1 MARLKGLV
9 YLQVIA
15 VIIALFFTIINRWHF
30 FPILIFSLFMSN
42 AIGILIESMMA
53 LTWKRMHISQK
64 GRISQALYWTSLIVL
79 CVCVGSIGGA
89 ELYRRIIRDRY
100 ITIPRNYLP
109 WLLLFN
115 GLIAV
120 IATSV
125 QVVYGNLKTSIE
137 HKARENQELQ
147 LRQIQSQLA
156 ALQAKINPHFL
167 FNTLNTM
174 LSLLKK
180 SPDKVEKM
188 ILNLS
193 DIYHRILRL
202 SEIAKI
208 PLADEITL
216 LREYLEIEKIR
227 LGDRLSYLLEI
238 EPALTHAKILPLL
251 LEPIVENAVIHGI
264 GPKPQGGHITVG
276 ASRKDG
282 MMLVTITDDGVG
294 VAPSTVN
301 NGFGLQS
308 VRERLRL
315 AYEERAQFRIWP
327 LAGGGT
333 IVSLEIPLED

>member
-1 MARLKGLV
+1 MARLKDLA

-15 VIIALFFTIINRWHF
+15 LIIALFFSLINRWYF
-30 FPILIFSLFMSN
+30 FPAFIFSLFMSN
-42 AIGILIESMMA
+42 AIGILIESMRA

-89 ELYRRIIRDRY
+89 ELYRRIIHDRY
-100 ITIPRNYLP
+100 ITIPRDFYP

-125 QVVYGNLKTSIE
+125 QVVYSNLKTSIE

-147 LRQIQSQLA
+147 LRQIQTQLTV
-156 ALQAKINPHFL
+156 LQAKINPHVL

-202 SEIAKI
+202 PETGKVS
-208 PLADEITL
+208 LDDEVTL

-227 LGDRLSYLLEI
+227 LGDRLSYALEI
-238 EPALTHAKILPLL
+238 EPALTHANILPLL

-264 GPKPQGGHITVG
+264 GPKPQGGHIIVS
-276 ASRKDG
+276 ASRRDG
-282 MMLVTITDDGVG
+282 MMSITITDNGAGLDPAAANG
-294 VAPSTVN
+294 
-301 NGFGLQS
+301 GFGLRS
-308 VRERLRL
+308 VRERLQL
-315 AYEERAQFRIWP
+315 AYEGRAQLCIQP
-327 LAGGGT
+327 LSGGGT
-333 IVSLEIPLED
+333 SVSLEIPLED

>member
-1 MARLKGLV
+1 
-9 YLQVIA
+9 
-15 VIIALFFTIINRWHF
+15 
-30 FPILIFSLFMSN
+30 
-42 AIGILIESMMA
+42 
-53 LTWKRMHISQK
+53 MHISQK

-89 ELYRRIIRDRY
+89 ELYRRIIHDRY
-100 ITIPRNYLP
+100 ITIPGNYYP

-125 QVVYGNLKTSIE
+125 QVVYSNLKTSIE

-147 LRQIQSQLA
+147 LRQIQTQLTT
-156 ALQAKINPHFL
+156 LQAKINPHFL

-174 LSLLKK
+174 LSLLQKA
-180 SPDKVEKM
+180 PDKVEKM

-202 SEIAKI
+202 SETAKI

-227 LGDRLSYLLEI
+227 MGDRLSYSLEI

-251 LEPIVENAVIHGI
+251 LEPVVENAVIHGI
-264 GPKPQGGHITVG
+264 GPKPQGGHIIVS
-276 ASRKDG
+276 AFRKEG
-282 MMLVTITDDGVG
+282 MMLIAITDNGTGLDP
-294 VAPSTVN
+294 AAANT
-301 NGFGLQS
+301 GFGLRS

-315 AYEERAQFRIWP
+315 AYAEAARIRVQSLP
-327 LAGGGT
+327 GGGT
-333 IVSLEIPLED
+333 SVFLEIPLEN